1 MRQSFVTRLAVAA
14 ALALVVPA
22 ASAQGIDMKLL
33 DKWNAVKI
41 IRFDVVGEIADKHVQ
56 IPPTDADLYAD
67 VSDRVVL
74 SFYWDKGRQAI
85 VGTPK
90 FRNEPARV
98 SNLTGMEKGC
108 PSGEINGR
116 YEHFELLRVEDQGRG
131 TVKLVGERIHPETQ
145 VAESC
150 GKGRR
155 KYAGAVRP
163 VDTFIAP
170 PDVSM
175 FAYRAMMPPN
185 GPTRF
190 SADGASII
198 TTAQNNHWVWTFTPS
213 PVTKDKDGLEDL
225 QLDR

>member
-1 MRQSFVTRLAVAA
+1 MRHSFAASLAA
-14 ALALVVPA
+14 ASSLAFVVLPA
-22 ASAQGIDMKLL
+22 CAQGIDMKLL

-56 IPPTDADLYAD
+56 VPPTDADLYAD

-74 SFYWDKGRQAI
+74 SFYWDKGKQAI
-85 VGTPK
+85 LGTPK
-90 FRNEPARV
+90 FRNDFAKV
-98 SNLTGMEKGC
+98 TNLAGMEKGC
-108 PSGEINGR
+108 PTGEINGR
-116 YEHFELLRVEDQGRG
+116 YEHFDLVRIEDQGRG
-131 TVKLVGERIHPETQ
+131 TVKLVGERIHPETL

-163 VDTFIAP
+163 IDTYIAP

-175 FAYRAMMPPN
+175 FAYRAMMPAN
-185 GPTRF
+185 GPVRF

-198 TTAQNNHWVWTFTPS
+198 TTAQNNNWVWTFTPS
-213 PVTKDKDGLEDL
+213 PVMKDASGLDDL